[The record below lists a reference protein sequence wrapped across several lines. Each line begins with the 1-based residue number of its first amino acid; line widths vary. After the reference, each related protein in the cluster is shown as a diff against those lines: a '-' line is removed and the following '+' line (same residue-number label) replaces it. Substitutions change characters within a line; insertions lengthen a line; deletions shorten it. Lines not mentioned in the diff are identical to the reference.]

1 MPSFLSSL
9 AGQTNAPLAL
19 INRSSGAVVATHL
32 LPALDSATRRT
43 GLLQHTSL
51 PVGTAMIIAPSN
63 AIHTWFMRFDI
74 DVIFVARDG
83 RVLKVRQR
91 MRPWR
96 MAAALRGFAVVE
108 LAAGTLA
115 RLAVSPGDGLV
126 LAGPETA

>member
-74 DVIFVARDG
+74 DVIFAARDG
-83 RVLKVRQR
+83 RVLKVRHA

-115 RLAVSPGDGLV
+115 RLAVSPGDVLV

>member
-115 RLAVSPGDGLV
+115 RLAVSPGDVLV